1 MTRIKFCGMTS
12 PADVAL
18 AVEAGAD
25 AVGIICAPSE
35 RRVTLARAA
44 EIARAIPPFIAGF
57 GVVDAA
63 RDDGVAPALCE
74 LGLTL
79 QFAGAVS
86 PVACARQSAGRRY
99 VKVLRVAADGTLDAG
114 VRGFGPRDYRDAL
127 LLLDTAAPGRLG
139 GTGVTFAW
147 EAARALAR
155 ERPIAVAGGLTPGN
169 VGACVRALRPY
180 AVDVRGGVERAGRKD
195 AALMRAFVRAVRDA
209 DADA

>member
-35 RRVTLARAA
+35 RRVSLERAA
-44 EIARAIPPFIAGF
+44 EIARAIPPFVSGF
-57 GVVDAA
+57 AVVDTAS
-63 RDDGVAPALCE
+63 DGGLTPALLG

-79 QFAGAVS
+79 QFAGAAS
-86 PVACARQSAGRRY
+86 PLACARQSAGRRY
-99 VKVLRVAADGTLDAG
+99 VKVLRVAADGTLDG
-114 VRGFGPRDYRDAL
+114 GLREFGPCDYGDAL
-127 LLLDTAAPGRLG
+127 LLLDTAVPGRLG
-139 GTGVTFAW
+139 GSGVAFRW
-147 EAARALAR
+147 EVARPLAR
-155 ERPIAVAGGLTPGN
+155 VRPIAVAGGLTPGN
-169 VGACVRALRPY
+169 VGACVRVVRPF
-180 AVDVRGGVERAGRKD
+180 AVDVRSGVECAGRKD